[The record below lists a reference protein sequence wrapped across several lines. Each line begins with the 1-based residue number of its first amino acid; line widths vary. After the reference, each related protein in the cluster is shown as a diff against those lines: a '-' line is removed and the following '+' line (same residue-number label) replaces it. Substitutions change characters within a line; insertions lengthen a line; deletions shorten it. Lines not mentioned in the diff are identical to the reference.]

1 MKIALIGYGKMGKTI
16 EKLALEDGHQ
26 IILKINRTNIDELTI
41 QNLRKA
47 DVAIE
52 FSTPQTVVKNIL
64 LCFES
69 ETPVIIGT
77 TSWNMHQKDIEETC
91 ISFGGAML
99 AASNFSLGVNLFFA
113 LNNKLALMMA
123 KYAQYKISLSEIHHT
138 AKLDAPSGTAITLAE
153 GIISQNNQYKSWEN
167 NFLTNETTLSIQ
179 SIREPDVPG
188 THVVKYTSNEDSVEI
203 KHSAINRNGFASG
216 ALMAAKWLVG
226 KKGVY
231 TMNDVLD
238 IH

>member
-16 EKLALEDGHQ
+16 EKLALEDGHE
-26 IILKINRTNIDELTI
+26 IILKINRNNIDELTI
-41 QNLRKA
+41 ENLRKA

-64 LCFES
+64 LCFEA
-69 ETPVIIGT
+69 ETPVVIGT
-77 TSWNMHQKDIEETC
+77 TSWKMHQKEIEETC

-99 AASNFSLGVNLFFA
+99 SASNFSLGVNLFFA
-113 LNNKLALMMA
+113 LNNKLAQMMA
-123 KYAQYKISLSEIHHT
+123 KYTQYKISLSEIHHT

-167 NFLTNETTLSIQ
+167 NYITNENTLSIQ

-188 THVVKYTSNEDSVEI
+188 THVVKYTSNEDCVEI
-203 KHSAINRNGFASG
+203 KHTAINRNGFASG
-216 ALMAAKWLVG
+216 ALMAAKWLLG

>member
-16 EKLALEDGHQ
+16 EKLALNEGHE
-26 IILKINRTNIDELTI
+26 IILKINRSNINELTI
-41 QNLRKA
+41 ENLRKA

-64 LCFES
+64 LCFEAG
-69 ETPVIIGT
+69 TPVVIGT
-77 TSWNMHQKDIEETC
+77 TSWNKHQMEIEETC
-91 ISFGGAML
+91 ISVGGAML
-99 AASNFSLGVNLFFA
+99 SASNFSLGVNLFFA
-113 LNNKLALMMA
+113 LNNKLAQMMA
-123 KYAQYKISLSEIHHT
+123 KYTQYKISLSEIHHT
-138 AKLDAPSGTAITLAE
+138 AKLDAPSGTAINLAE
-153 GIISQNNQYKSWEN
+153 GIISQNNHYKNWEN
-167 NFLTNETTLSIQ
+167 NLLTNENTLSIH

-188 THVVKYTSNEDSVEI
+188 THVVKYTSNEDCVEI
-203 KHSAINRNGFASG
+203 KHTAINRDGFASG